1 MFPSAT
7 VPERKADF
15 AVHAL
20 GLAFLAPASVFLFGA
35 ALATGNAMLV
45 ASVVVYALAALF
57 SISISF
63 AYHLLPRHDLR
74 AAMRKWDHAAI
85 YAVIAGVF
93 GPLLVVCDTWSGYAI
108 LGVLWVFAMGGAMF
122 KLGGGNP
129 DSKWSLISYLGMGW
143 FALVA
148 LPDFW
153 AGLPGA
159 SVAFIA
165 AGGVFYTI
173 GTLFYRSKTMAYRY
187 PIWHAFGTCGGL
199 SFFTAIWLA
208 VGSSSAL

>member
-7 VPERKADF
+7 APERKADF
-15 AVHAL
+15 WVHAA
-20 GLAFLAPASVFLFGA
+20 GLAFLVPASAFLVLRA
-35 ALATGNAMLV
+35 MEQGNALLLAAV
-45 ASVVVYALAALF
+45 ALYAFAALF
-57 SISISF
+57 SLGISF

-74 AAMRKWDHAAI
+74 AGLRKWDHAAI

-93 GPLLVVCDTWSGYAI
+93 SPLLIVCGTWSAYAI
-108 LGVLWVFAMGGAMF
+108 GIVLWVFALGGMVYKMA
-122 KLGGGNP
+122 GGNP
-129 DSKWSLISYLGMGW
+129 DSKWSLVSYLGMGW

-159 SVAFIA
+159 STAVIA
-165 AGGVFYTI
+165 AGGLFYTI
-173 GTLFYRSKTMAYRY
+173 GAVFYARKAMPYRY

-199 SFFTAIWLA
+199 CFFAAIWIA
-208 VGSSSAL
+208 VGSSGAA